1 MWAVGLVI
9 GAFVGGAYDGA
20 VGVLGAAAGLVVGIM
35 AGSWKK
41 RLQQRV
47 SDLEARVQALLVQPR
62 VGTAAPSPAVVE
74 AMPAVAPERE
84 NVAPATPAMVA
95 QPAMATDIP
104 APVAVPLSVRKGGRG
119 AGVAPSPG
127 VAAPGRSTGA
137 VPAAPAP
144 RPAWLA
150 WITGGNTLAR
160 VGVLLLFIGVAFL
173 VKYATDHVRVP
184 VEVRLAGVALGGI
197 ALLAV
202 GWWLRLRRQGYAMI
216 LQGAGV
222 GVLYLT
228 VFGALRL
235 YGLLPPLAAF
245 ALLVCIAALSAWLAI
260 RQDAIGLAAVG
271 VIGGFLAPIL
281 TSGNTGS
288 HVLLFSYYAV
298 LNAGIFAIA
307 WFKPWRRLNL
317 LGFLFTFVIGT
328 IWGVTRY
335 RAEDFATTEPFL
347 ILFFLFYVAIAV
359 LYALRQSFALRDYV
373 DSTLVFG
380 TPLFVA
386 GLQSGLVRNMPYG
399 MALSAIGMSAVY
411 LVLAKVLYARRSD
424 NLRLLV
430 EAFLALG
437 VIFATLAIPLALD
450 ARWTSATWA
459 LEGAAMLWMGVQ
471 QRRLAVRA
479 FGLLL
484 QFGAGVAFASGLA
497 VWRSGMPEK
506 LWPILNS
513 DYLGAVLVGLAA
525 LFSAWFMQRRRA
537 DLKEGEQTFA
547 VILLA
552 WGTLWWLGAGWRE
565 IEHWLP
571 RDAHIGAGVGLLTL
585 TAIAFAFAERRV
597 AWPAARIPAVL
608 LLPALLLIAT
618 ASIVRPWRL
627 DTFWHVDAHLLGH
640 GGYVAWP
647 IAIAVVVWILHA
659 LDRRDAMDG
668 AGIALPLDL
677 WHAGLLWLLTL
688 LCAHELAW
696 AGSRVGS
703 GDGIWAT
710 VPWGL
715 LPAMALGVVTM
726 MADNVSLE
734 HLRTARSGIR
744 ARDGPAGS
752 SGYLRAAR
760 SGIRPWGGPAGSW
773 PIGVRR
779 HAYLIIGATPI
790 AVVLVLWS
798 LGVNVAS
805 DGDPLPLP
813 YVPLF
818 NPLDITVALALL
830 ALAAWALRLRREDV
844 GGQGSWHPGLLAAL
858 LALLAF
864 AWINGIALRTIHF
877 WFDVPFT
884 LRGLWQSR
892 LVQAVLSLLWSLLA
906 LATMVL
912 ANRRY
917 WRVAW
922 IAGALLLA
930 LVVVKLFL
938 VDLSQVG
945 GMERIV
951 SFIGVGLLLLLI
963 GYLAPVPP
971 RRPEN
976 TA

>member
-20 VGVLGAAAGLVVGIM
+20 VGMLGAAAGLVAGIM

-47 SDLEARVQALLVQPR
+47 SDLEARVQTLLVQPAA
-62 VGTAAPSPAVVE
+62 GTVVPPPAIANVV
-74 AMPAVAPERE
+74 PPVASVRD
-84 NVAPATPAMVA
+84 NVASATPAMA
-95 QPAMATDIP
+95 PQPAIATEIP
-104 APVAVPLSVRKGGRG
+104 APVAAPLSVRKGGRG
-119 AGVAPSPG
+119 AGVATATRT
-127 VAAPGRSTGA
+127 AASDSSTAEASAAGA
-137 VPAAPAP
+137 SQTAS
-144 RPAWLA
+144 RPAWLV

-184 VEVRLAGVALGGI
+184 IEVRLAGVALGGI
-197 ALLAV
+197 ALLAL
-202 GWWLRLRRQGYAMI
+202 GWWLRVRRHGYAMI

-235 YGLLPPLAAF
+235 YGLLPPTAAF
-245 ALLVCIAALSAWLAI
+245 VLLVCIAALSAWLAI
-260 RQDAIGLAAVG
+260 RQDAIALAAVG
-271 VIGGFLAPIL
+271 VVGGFLAPIL
-281 TSGNTGS
+281 TSSNTGS
-288 HVLLFSYYAV
+288 HVLLFSYYTV
-298 LNAGIFAIA
+298 LNAGIFAVA

-335 RAEDFATTEPFL
+335 RPEDFATTEPFL
-347 ILFFLFYVAIAV
+347 ILFFLFYVTIAV
-359 LYALRQSFALRDYV
+359 LYALRQSFALRDYL

-380 TPLFVA
+380 TPLVVA

-399 MALSAIGMSAVY
+399 MALSAVGMSAVY
-411 LVLAKVLYARRSD
+411 LVLAKVLHARRSD
-424 NLRLLV
+424 NVRLLV

-450 ARWTSATWA
+450 TRWTSATWA
-459 LEGAAMLWMGVQ
+459 LEGAAMLWTGVV
-471 QRRLAVRA
+471 QRRLAVRV

-484 QFGAGVAFASGLA
+484 QFGAGIAFASGLA
-497 VWRSGMPEK
+497 IWRSGMPEK

-537 DLKEGEQTFA
+537 DLKPGEQTFA

-552 WGTLWWLGAGWRE
+552 WGALWWLGAGWRE
-565 IEHWLP
+565 IGHWLP
-571 RDAHIGAGVGLLTL
+571 RDTRTSAGVGLLTL
-585 TAIAFAFAERRV
+585 TAIAFAFAERRA
-597 AWPAARIPAVL
+597 AWPAARIPAFL
-608 LLPALLLIAT
+608 LLPALLLIAL
-618 ASIVRPWRL
+618 ASIVRPWRV
-627 DTFWHVDAHLLGH
+627 DAFWHVDAHLLGH
-640 GGYVAWP
+640 GGYLAWP
-647 IAIAVVVWILHA
+647 FAIAVVVWMLHA
-659 LDRRDAMDG
+659 AERDDAADG
-668 AGIALPLDL
+668 TGIALPLDF
-677 WHAGLLWLLTL
+677 WHAGLLWLVTL
-688 LCAHELAW
+688 LCAHEFAW

-703 GDGIWAT
+703 GDGVWAM

-715 LPAMALGVVTM
+715 VPAIALGAVTM
-726 MADNVSLE
+726 A
-734 HLRTARSGIR
+734 
-744 ARDGPAGS
+744 AG
-752 SGYLRAAR
+752 GA
-760 SGIRPWGGPAGSW
+760 SW
-773 PIGVRR
+773 PVGVHR

-790 AVVLVLWS
+790 AVVLTLWS
-798 LGVNVAS
+798 LGVNVSS

-830 ALAAWALRLRREDV
+830 ALATWALRIRSERVVDP
-844 GGQGSWHPGLLAAL
+844 GFWHPALLAAIF
-858 LALLAF
+858 ALLAF
-864 AWINGIALRTIHF
+864 VWINGLALRTIHF

-884 LRGLWQSR
+884 FRGLWQSR
-892 LVQAVLSLLWSLLA
+892 LVQAVLALLWSLLA
-906 LATMVL
+906 LGTMVL

-930 LVVVKLFL
+930 LVVAKLFL

-945 GMERIV
+945 GVERIV

-971 RRPEN
+971 RRPESP
-976 TA
+976 A